1 MLPYPLVFQPFFLG
15 LQSSACRSQELVL
28 AAFFCTPEGCKDIG
42 YLGNVPIAGDY
53 PGPSD
58 EAKAHLDQVLAELGL
73 SE

>member
-1 MLPYPLVFQPFFLG
+1 FK
-15 LQSSACRSQELVL
+15 ELVL

-73 SE
+73 SEYAYTD

>member
-1 MLPYPLVFQPFFLG
+1 
-15 LQSSACRSQELVL
+15 VL

-73 SE
+73 SEYAYTD